1 MVKNPID
8 QILDDLDIKK
18 ENENPVKQALSEL

>member
-8 QILDDLDIKK
+8 QILDDLEIKK
-18 ENENPVKQALSEL
+18 ENENPVKQALDEL